1 MRAPRAELVEPAA
14 APGARVLV
22 SMRNLPKLS
31 VRRSA
36 HAAAPGPLAPARDT
50 RRRPPLSQSTATRSK
65 ATTAS
70 CALPWQHIAGLGQC
84 LSGARAPHPPRR
96 PTNNIACALI
106 SNLLSR
112 KKHVHLIILVITKE
126 SDLAKQPLQREIIQY
141 Q

>member
-1 MRAPRAELVEPAA
+1 MRAPRAESVEPAA

-22 SMRNLPKLS
+22 SPRNLPKLS

-50 RRRPPLSQSTATRSK
+50 RRRPSHRQCTATRSK

-70 CALPWQHIAGLGQC
+70 CAPPWLHIAGLGQC

-96 PTNNIACALI
+96 PATITACALI
-106 SNLLSR
+106 VIYLHR
-112 KKHVHLIILVITKE
+112 KNNHIIIGDRQRFKPNVA
-126 SDLAKQPLQREIIQY
+126 SAKNKIMK
-141 Q
+141 